1 MRLPSTRERA
11 SPVVER
17 LRWGQP
23 SSRSQTC
30 SGLAAHAERGQAG
43 HLQGAAR
50 PPLYSP
56 AAGSSEEAAETLTGT
71 DEILGHVLCP
81 VCTVT
86 FTCGLSMPLGTRAA
100 SASRA
105 EPCPQSCAPGAT
117 PSRLLTAYPTS
128 CPGPALGLFLLPPGA
143 HTPQAWRQGQPAL
156 EGEEK
161 HWKGKHLC
169 SPSESMLPAQSPHFP
184 FIQG

>member
-1 MRLPSTRERA
+1 MVGVPHGVLCVSIITHPALA
-11 SPVVER
+11 SVGTGVITPCR
-17 LRWGQP
+17 
-23 SSRSQTC
+23 
-30 SGLAAHAERGQAG
+30 RGQSV
-43 HLQGAAR
+43 LLN
-50 PPLYSP
+50 P
-56 AAGSSEEAAETLTGT
+56 ETAPQRTGT

-86 FTCGLSMPLGTRAA
+86 FTCGLSMPPGTRAA